1 MRISCSIQNNQTKI
15 TQDQD
20 GFKNYIIEDI
30 LRLINLPFYIVVTN
44 HRDPYEPMHD
54 NYINGILNS
63 TISVSKLS
71 NFSILINRDGIKLF
85 SIGIK
90 FESSSDMTS
99 SIKLRV
105 T

>member
-1 MRISCSIQNNQTKI
+1 MQNDYVNA
-15 TQDQD
+15 
-20 GFKNYIIEDI
+20 I
-30 LRLINLPFYIVVTN
+30 LS
-44 HRDPYEPMHD
+44 
-54 NYINGILNS
+54 S
-63 TISVSKLS
+63 TISILKKSD
-71 NFSILINRDGIKLF
+71 FSILINQNGKKLF